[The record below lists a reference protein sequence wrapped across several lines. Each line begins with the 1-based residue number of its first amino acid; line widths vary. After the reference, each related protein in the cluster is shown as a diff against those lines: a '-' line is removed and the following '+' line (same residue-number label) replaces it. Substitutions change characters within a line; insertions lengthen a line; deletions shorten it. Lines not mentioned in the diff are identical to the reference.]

1 MGILEHRK
9 RFKLSPLE
17 WKSNMLITNTNDA
30 NSEYKKVMDLNHLKQ
45 YNQYYL
51 LIREIFAVCIPYLY
65 VVPMS
70 FVISY
75 T

>member
-1 MGILEHRK
+1 MGIREHRK

-51 LIREIFAVCIPYLY
+51 LTKNICCMYSFLY